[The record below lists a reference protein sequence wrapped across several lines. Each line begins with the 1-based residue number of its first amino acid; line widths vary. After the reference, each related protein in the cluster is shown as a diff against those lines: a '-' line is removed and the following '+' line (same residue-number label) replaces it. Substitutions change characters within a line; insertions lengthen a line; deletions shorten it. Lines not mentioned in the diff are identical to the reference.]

1 MTTKII
7 QKSNRYVID
16 DRTLFSIYLGLGVD
30 YKRSPRNTQADEGI
44 QYVHTGDIRRNT
56 VIQYMMLLLIC

>member
-44 QYVHTGDIRRNT
+44 QYVY
-56 VIQYMMLLLIC
+56 IQGTFEGIQ